1 MLEKLSNAFGT
12 SGYEKEVRELILGAI
27 EKRVDLHQVDTLGN
41 LIVRVPGRTGYEGPR
56 LLISAHMD
64 EVGFVVSEIT
74 GAGNLKF
81 HKIGGIDD
89 RVLPSKRVV
98 VRHGDERLPGVIGM
112 KSPHLHKNSEE
123 FDKVIDHE
131 KLYVDIGCTN
141 KEEAEKIASVG
152 DGIYFATKYFE
163 QGKRAFGKCFDDR
176 AGCAVIAEI
185 ISRSPKLL
193 GGTPFYA
200 AFTTQEEIGVRGG
213 RVIGRAIEPDT
224 YIAVEGTAAGEGPPS
239 WIGRDASPSTELGK
253 GPALSILDHSHIAD
267 PAWFEFVRAVA
278 REHRIPYQFK
288 RYVTG
293 GTESSVVQRSMA
305 GVRVVTVS
313 VPVRYIHSPVGILDR
328 GDYRNL
334 KRLIAAVIRR
344 AEEFKP

>member
-12 SGYEKEVRELILGAI
+12 SGYEKEVRELILGAV
-27 EKRVDLHQVDTLGN
+27 EKKVDLHQVDTLGN
-41 LIVRVPGRTGYEGPR
+41 LIVRVPGRSDYRGPR
-56 LLISAHMD
+56 LLVSAHMD

-81 HKIGGIDD
+81 HKIGGIDN
-89 RVLPSKRVV
+89 RVLPSKRIV
-98 VRHGDERLPGVIGM
+98 VRHGDERIPGVIGM
-112 KSPHLHKNSEE
+112 KSPHLHKNREE

-131 KLYVDIGCTN
+131 NLSADIGCSK
-141 KEEAEKIASVG
+141 KEGAEKLVSVG
-152 DGIYFATKYFE
+152 DGIYFATEYFE
-163 QGKRAFGKCFDDR
+163 QGGRAFGKCFDDR

-185 ISRSPKLL
+185 VKGSPKSV

-213 RVIGRAIEPDT
+213 RVIGGTIKPDV

-267 PAWFEFVRAVA
+267 PAWFEFVQAVA
-278 REHRIPYQFK
+278 VEERIPHQFK
-288 RYVTG
+288 RYLTG

-313 VPVRYIHSPVGILDR
+313 VPVRYIHSPVGILDK

-344 AEEFKP
+344 LEEFKP